1 MDLEKTKKGIYDLL
15 KTLQLEE
22 KELDE
27 FSTALATHEIDAS
40 ILSSKLLNHDLL
52 KEVGIKKLGH
62 RLKILSLGK
71 AITKEEEDFNEAP
84 KETLSLDEALKDRE
98 ESGRKLGKEE
108 ENELILALD
117 EEDSESEPE
126 DEMEV
131 SSPSRKAK
139 KLDQLSTSLGE
150 RAKFIPVRLSDKEKH
165 QLKLVEAALNVSD
178 YTGTVD
184 VLGGPTK
191 RLNRSHEQLK
201 EICAIL
207 SGLLVAS
214 DYAEGKRL
222 IADRDFEH
230 NEDFFQTVFEIG
242 RRHKIMNPEKMRT
255 EYGKLVYLLMDSSL
269 PEIMDLMGFSAIK
282 PVITVYSYLEE
293 RKGTALLQD
302 KWLET
307 ATMAIVDDK
316 KKKRSEIQREIK
328 NKEAAVEALAEKYAS
343 QYLTKSDIKLC
354 LRSMGDNASFLIGTR
369 DPVESMLNLLQ
380 TYFKPDD
387 YEKEF
392 SLAISYGQGG
402 ARLSHDHS
410 RQYAYALQSLLLWRE
425 ITNDMFRLW
434 ILAEKDLLDSH
445 NRYKLQNTGQGMNR
459 VQQAPSI
466 GNAMSQLLSRTK
478 KYAGDWVGSSV
489 VHLGDHNVPN
499 ALMFI
504 DKYTQVPR
512 IINPILITIQQIDE
526 IVKDEGLKRYVQSTF
541 GGPEVLKKTILAD
554 FFKHAFDGSG
564 ADNFYD
570 AGSCID
576 GRLTSAWNWCEKLG
590 KKAYYPIFK
599 LSGFSGFDGD
609 FR

>member
-255 EYGKLVYLLMDSSL
+255 E
-269 PEIMDLMGFSAIK
+269 
-282 PVITVYSYLEE
+282 
-293 RKGTALLQD
+293 
-302 KWLET
+302 
-307 ATMAIVDDK
+307 
-316 KKKRSEIQREIK
+316 
-328 NKEAAVEALAEKYAS
+328 
-343 QYLTKSDIKLC
+343 
-354 LRSMGDNASFLIGTR
+354 
-369 DPVESMLNLLQ
+369 
-380 TYFKPDD
+380 
-387 YEKEF
+387 
-392 SLAISYGQGG
+392 
-402 ARLSHDHS
+402 
-410 RQYAYALQSLLLWRE
+410 
-425 ITNDMFRLW
+425 
-434 ILAEKDLLDSH
+434 
-445 NRYKLQNTGQGMNR
+445 
-459 VQQAPSI
+459 
-466 GNAMSQLLSRTK
+466 
-478 KYAGDWVGSSV
+478 
-489 VHLGDHNVPN
+489 
-499 ALMFI
+499 
-504 DKYTQVPR
+504 
-512 IINPILITIQQIDE
+512 
-526 IVKDEGLKRYVQSTF
+526 
-541 GGPEVLKKTILAD
+541 
-554 FFKHAFDGSG
+554 
-564 ADNFYD
+564 
-570 AGSCID
+570 
-576 GRLTSAWNWCEKLG
+576 
-590 KKAYYPIFK
+590 
-599 LSGFSGFDGD
+599 
-609 FR
+609 